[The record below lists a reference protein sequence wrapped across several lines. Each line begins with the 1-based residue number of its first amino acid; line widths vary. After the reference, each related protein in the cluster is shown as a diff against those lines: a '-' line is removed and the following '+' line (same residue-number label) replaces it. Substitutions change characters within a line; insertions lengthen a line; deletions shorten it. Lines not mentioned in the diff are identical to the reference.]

1 MAQHIRSTAHADQM
15 PNSARP
21 AQVVPLSAVQT
32 VTKREHTAVPAGQSG
47 HGVLV
52 LPTIEGLCFERIR
65 ELVFLEASGNYT
77 VLHFVDTR
85 QVMVCKTLR
94 DVEAMLPADA
104 FVRIHRS
111 HCIHLQ
117 YIRKYVRGKG
127 GHVVMEN
134 GATLVVSA
142 GQREAFLD
150 AVNDF
155 FG

>member
-1 MAQHIRSTAHADQM
+1 MPGST
-15 PNSARP
+15 RP
-21 AQVVPLSAVQT
+21 AQVVPLSAVQP
-32 VTKREHTAVPAGQSG
+32 VTKREQGVPTGKSN

-52 LPTIEGLCFERIR
+52 LPTVEGLCFERIR
-65 ELVFLEASGNYT
+65 ELVYLEASGNYT
-77 VLHFVDTR
+77 VLHFADAR

-94 DVEAMLPADA
+94 DVEAMLPTDA

-134 GATLVVSA
+134 GTTLVVSS